1 VRRCQKARVDCIE
14 HVARRRPAKT
24 RGDGQTPNRMRDFDK
39 KFEKLSDVVTK
50 VTPSPALLPALP
62 LVITLPLQVTDAC
75 QRLSP
80 PAPITTESI
89 SPIPEIPMLTAP
101 GPGADKPSLFW
112 ESIND
117 TLSCLGQLDPII
129 RSISLAHMQTL
140 LETYRHMVD
149 FFPFVTLP
157 KDCSCQDLSQHRPL
171 LMFAVLTVASYES
184 ARLQQTLSREF
195 RKTIMVQILTG
206 KKSLDLLQGLLIF
219 LAWHHHYMEAQAVSV
234 PMLLQ
239 LCIGI
244 ASDLGLEKLSTNVRS
259 PLQRE
264 NQRDK
269 EAKRAYLGCY
279 YLAVNMGLIE
289 RGKNRCI
296 PYSDTLRSYASDL
309 ASVWEQK
316 SDTVLPVLINVCQF
330 LEDVEETF
338 HDRSEQALVVRSQV
352 KRLSEKWDR
361 ICLASK
367 LQAIDFSMYAHVV
380 LLSLTNT
387 MQNHWNG
394 FSTQRGYTYT
404 RQPPL
409 SS

>member
-1 VRRCQKARVDCIE
+1 
-14 HVARRRPAKT
+14 
-24 RGDGQTPNRMRDFDK
+24 MRDFDK

-75 QRLSP
+75 QRVSP

-101 GPGADKPSLFW
+101 GSGADKPSLFW

-117 TLSCLGQLDPII
+117 TLSCLGQLDPVI

-171 LMFAVLTVASYES
+171 LMFAVLTVASHES
-184 ARLQQTLSREF
+184 AQLQQTLSREF

-244 ASDLGLEKLSTNVRS
+244 ASDLSLEKLSTNVRS

-269 EAKRAYLGCY
+269 EGKRAYLGCY

-316 SDTVLPVLINVCQF
+316 SDTVLPVLIDVCQF

-352 KRLSEKWDR
+352 KRLSEKWDHMR
-361 ICLASK
+361 LASK
-367 LQAIDFSMYAHVV
+367 LQANDFSMYAHVV
-380 LLSLTNT
+380 IFSLANT
-387 MQNHWNG
+387 MQNHWSG
-394 FSTQRGYTYT
+394 FSTHRGYTCT